1 MLIAFGFMYD
11 RLIKVLYLLSPGALV
26 HVQLA
31 RVALP
36 RVWTLAEVARVGVHA
51 GAAVTARPQLLTRV
65 PPQLRLDGL
74 QPRLEVPYVEVST
87 KLHEI
92 FTVFPQKNEYCTCF
106 NFPLYWIM
114 DVGWTFPSV
123 ESKIYY
129 KVIFH

>member
-51 GAAVTARPQLLTRV
+51 GAAVTARPQLLARV

-87 KLHEI
+87 KLHTI
-92 FTVFPQKNEYCTCF
+92 FTI
-106 NFPLYWIM
+106 L
-114 DVGWTFPSV
+114 GPSPYRQCLLA
-123 ESKIYY
+123 SSCLRI
-129 KVIFH
+129 